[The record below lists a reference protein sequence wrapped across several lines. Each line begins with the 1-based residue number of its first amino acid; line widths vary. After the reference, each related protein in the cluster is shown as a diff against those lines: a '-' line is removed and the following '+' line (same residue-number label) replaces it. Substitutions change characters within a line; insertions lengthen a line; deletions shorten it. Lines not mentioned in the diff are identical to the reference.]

1 MRQLSIP
8 HEDMERLC
16 HTVNIQTENPEVD
29 ENQAPATE
37 LTPYLILARP
47 LSGSRT
53 RPDLR
58 RQSRHQVL
66 VISALSR
73 PSPPSDPLDEWCK
86 IHASRIRWARTWL

>member
-47 LSGSRT
+47 LSGPRT
-53 RPDLR
+53 HPDLR
-58 RQSRHQVL
+58 RLSRHQVL
-66 VISALSR
+66 VISALSLALR
-73 PSPPSDPLDEWCK
+73 P
-86 IHASRIRWARTWL
+86 